1 MKETKNNLEIG
12 SRLYWVDAPDV
23 LAGIVVRFTEKR
35 DVVINF
41 VSGNELG
48 EKNYPLRLAKQFIC
62 K

>member
-35 DVVINF
+35 DVIINF

>member
-41 VSGNELG
+41 VSGNEVG